1 MKHFTSKFALSIM
14 TQIIGHF
21 CIIGSP
27 TVILDAPTG
36 MTSSIWSRLQNE
48 LITQNVQVCVYD
60 RAGLGFSDREP
71 KFNMSDPMER
81 AIAGPS
87 PFTTHRMVQD
97 LHRYVGADIMLTF

>member
-1 MKHFTSKFALSIM
+1 MIT
-14 TQIIGHF
+14 F

-97 LHRYVGADIMLTF
+97 LHRYVGADIMLTFIDN